1 MDAKV
6 VVEGYFKRNK
16 LARFTPALVVWPMW
30 IYTVSANQAWSNVF
44 DFWPIGLAMVL
55 GSFVAGST
63 PLGGGVVAFPVAVM
77 VLNFS
82 STQSRDVSVLVQ
94 SVGMSAASFL
104 LVATKRHLLDVD
116 LILKSVVFGTLGV
129 IVGLSLDVS
138 QEIINLLYTTLVFE
152 FGIVYWYI
160 NNFSTP
166 TFQDC
171 KETKSNHPVPLNVLL
186 TIFSFVGG
194 FFTR

>member
-6 VVEGYFKRNK
+6 VVEGYFKRYK

-55 GSFVAGST
+55 GSFIAGST

-166 TFQDC
+166 TVQDC